1 MVVRSTR
8 ETDNG
13 SVGDPKRARILEGAT
28 QVFLAYGFARTTMDD
43 IARAAEI
50 SRPALYLIF
59 RNKADIFRAVGE
71 SFLERSCAGAC
82 EALQTKA
89 PLGERLIAALDRA
102 LFELFRTIE
111 ASPHGDELVDMKHQI
126 STDVV
131 CAWRDRLV
139 RGVSQAIAD
148 EAARRGTRLEA
159 RGLSAEA
166 LAEMLFDM
174 IEGLKA
180 RGMCGTAGEPCVRQ
194 FVQLIE
200 AAMEAPTGVDAS
212 A

>member
-1 MVVRSTR
+1 MVARSTLK
-8 ETDNG
+8 TDNG
-13 SVGDPKRARILEGAT
+13 NVADQKRARILEGAT
-28 QVFLAYGFARTTMDD
+28 RVFLAYGFARTTMDD

-71 SFLERSCAGAC
+71 SFLERSSTQAR
-82 EALQTKA
+82 EALQVDA
-89 PLGERLIAALDRA
+89 PLGERLMLALDRA
-102 LFELFRTIE
+102 LFELFRMIE
-111 ASPHGDELVDMKHQI
+111 ASPHGDELVDMKHEM

-131 CAWRDRLV
+131 GAWRDRLV
-139 RGVSQAIAD
+139 GDFGRAIG
-148 EAARRGTRLEA
+148 EESARRGVRLEA

-180 RGMCGTAGEPCVRQ
+180 RGMCGTAGEPRVRQ
-194 FVQLIE
+194 FVQLVE
-200 AAMEAPTGVDAS
+200 MALDAPAR
-212 A
+212 